1 MENYLVGLKI
11 QDLAN
16 VSQSTRDNSKKM
28 ENAQQH
34 LKTELERKENVE
46 AVYNREKL
54 YAFNLSVGVA
64 AIFFYIYKYKFTLF
78 K

>member
-16 VSQSTRDNSKKM
+16 VSGDNPKKM